1 MYENCHIL
9 ARGIDGDAVMHVFF
23 SVQWCPLE
31 LSGHPHHLQSPLL
44 SKFRVDW
51 AQGALSAVRVLIPGC
66 CKSIQRCKSAAM
78 RCNSARVGPVAVK
91 VPGPTT
97 CTARRPRVRKLQD
110 LSHQVQRRGQRQYP
124 TNITYSITTRR
135 PIPPP
140 LTTHPSHPIPLPHH
154 HPPPKPSH
162 PAASCPTPSPTH
174 HPSHPHSISLPLQL
188 QTHPITN
195 RHYCHPIIYTR
206 VYIVYRHRQAQWLQ
220 PQSLVCGKH
229 WLAAVRVGGQQS
241 ASWVLYINLIF
252 IHINLVVSVSWVL
265 HENINST
272 AGVRVSGT
280 QHASWHSSR
289 HDSQWHWLWGECAK
303 IFCEKS
309 ACTWAALISN
319 SWVQLTCL

>member
-140 LTTHPSHPIPLPHH
+140 LTTHPSHPIAPPPPTTQTISSRCIMSYSITNPPPIPSPFHITPTPITDPPHH
-154 HPPPKPSH
+154 QPTLLPSH
-162 PAASCPTPSPTH
+162 HLYQSVYSIQAQTGTMAATSKSGLWQALTCRCKSGWTTKC
-174 HPSHPHSISLPLQL
+174 IMG
-188 QTHPITN
+188 
-195 RHYCHPIIYTR
+195 
-206 VYIVYRHRQAQWLQ
+206 IVYKPDFYPYKPGSQCIVGTAWKYKFHSWCKSGWYATCIMAQ
-220 PQSLVCGKH
+220 
-229 WLAAVRVGGQQS
+229 
-241 ASWVLYINLIF
+241 
-252 IHINLVVSVSWVL
+252 
-265 HENINST
+265 
-272 AGVRVSGT
+272 
-280 QHASWHSSR
+280 
-289 HDSQWHWLWGECAK
+289 
-303 IFCEKS
+303 
-309 ACTWAALISN
+309 
-319 SWVQLTCL
+319 